1 MKMNLMD
8 FFFELNYFIFSID
21 QSELR
26 EMMRGIQMECLNNLE
41 DVSVEE
47 TLKSGHICFA
57 RDVGD
62 NRWYRGQIID
72 FPSCVEGSSKVSKL
86 IQKI

>member
-1 MKMNLMD
+1 
-8 FFFELNYFIFSID
+8 
-21 QSELR
+21 
-26 EMMRGIQMECLNNLE
+26 MECLNNLE

-62 NRWYRGQIID
+62 KRWYRGQIID
-72 FPSCVEGSSKVSKL
+72 FPLCVEGSSKVSKL
-86 IQKI
+86 IQKISEMIRVKFKYLSFLFSSCCQVVNRDN